1 MQARTPQAPL
11 PASANGTSRVAG
23 RDDKASAT
31 PADPTANTAALIAV
45 PPVEVTPAAAL
56 PVPSP
61 SSSVTSSVQAKDNN
75 GAQDSVPAISTTG
88 TQPSVDSSNARVVSA
103 ANSGQKQITVQ
114 NVKFDVETFD
124 PAPEQPT
131 QPDQP
136 TGSPARAAQ
145 AANNG
150 QDQPSVQDVKFA
162 VEIFDPS
169 LASTTQPEQPKN
181 SSSTQSADT
190 AGPSPLQTA
199 SPAALTLSSMI
210 LPDFGASQNANDPT
224 LPATTAAQSSKAS
237 NVNLSKVAVNATAS
251 ATDSPATS
259 AAATTGTSTHSTQG
273 NAQNSAQDNGS
284 GQHTQGQMTQN
295 QPTPQ
300 APANSTSTAPQI
312 LTIAAHGTTH
322 DALPVHSGDATAEVT
337 RTNERT
343 AQPEINETAATSG
356 INTANVI
363 QKMSESEMRV
373 GMHSAEF
380 GEISIRTTVSQQQ
393 MLTEIS
399 VDHGDLG
406 RAISAHIPTLEAK
419 LGGELGLR
427 ALVQV
432 SQSGMSF
439 SGERNS
445 SPQREQ
451 RSFAQPAAIEGA
463 ASSLETDT
471 VLPRAAMVA
480 GNQYRSDRLDI
491 RA

>member
-1 MQARTPQAPL
+1 
-11 PASANGTSRVAG
+11 
-23 RDDKASAT
+23 
-31 PADPTANTAALIAV
+31 
-45 PPVEVTPAAAL
+45 
-56 PVPSP
+56 
-61 SSSVTSSVQAKDNN
+61 VTSSVQAKDNN
-75 GAQDSVPAISTTG
+75 GAQDSAPAINATG
-88 TQPSVDSSNARVVSA
+88 TQPAAVDSGNARVSSA
-103 ANSGQKQITVQ
+103 ANSGQKQTTVQ

-124 PAPEQPT
+124 PAPDQPT

-169 LASTTQPEQPKN
+169 LASTTQPEQPRN
-181 SSSTQSADT
+181 SSSTQSAGT

-199 SPAALTLSSMI
+199 SPAALTLNSMI
-210 LPDFGASQNANDPT
+210 LPDFGASQNANDPV

-237 NVNLSKVAVNATAS
+237 NVNLSKAAVNATAS
-251 ATDSPATS
+251 ATGSQATS
-259 AAATTGTSTHSTQG
+259 AAATTGTSTHSAQG
-273 NAQNSAQDNGS
+273 NAQNTAQDNGS

-295 QPTPQ
+295 QPAPQ
-300 APANSTSTAPQI
+300 TPANSTSAAPQI

-343 AQPEINETAATSG
+343 AQPEINETAPTSG

-451 RSFAQPAAIEGA
+451 RSFAQPAAIEGV
-463 ASSLETDT
+463 ASSPETDT